1 MVDHTFWSLDFAILS
16 VKEIGSGRAIFAEI
30 RSLKN
35 IIQFLRSHFLQFL
48 WTMIIKLK
56 DWYQTPKSNFDT
68 HGIAQLLAP
77 KFLDFEKVDFS
88 QNHVWEKSFDPLR
101 GSKNG
106 QKFYISKFQKDDSK
120 MFFGLFSNYWV
131 AFWGNPV
138 FNFDFLALFKK
149 WAKSW
154 QPCGVGFWTHNGRL
168 YTKVTTYSYAE
179 SIGGYFVI
187 LILALETFF
196 LQVV

>member
-1 MVDHTFWSLDFAILS
+1 MKHCTGCSADVFHISNRHNFLWGCHNWMVDHTFWSLDFAILS

-35 IIQFLRSHFLQFL
+35 CIQFLFSHFWGFL

-77 KFLDFEKVDFS
+77 KFLNFEKVDFS
-88 QNHVWEKSFDPLR
+88 QKPRTPLR

-149 WAKSW
+149 WAKS
-154 QPCGVGFWTHNGRL
+154 R
-168 YTKVTTYSYAE
+168 
-179 SIGGYFVI
+179 
-187 LILALETFF
+187 
-196 LQVV
+196 